1 MNAVSADKSRGK
13 CHGAHSVVASDQHC
27 GLSRAAGRTM
37 KTKIGIYLTD
47 DVAKRLDRAV
57 RVGGTKSDIVNTALE
72 RFLDPG
78 SAKRP
83 YAEVL
88 ARLDAQRKR
97 LRRIGREVEVIAET
111 FALFVRY
118 FLMITPPL
126 PESEQ
131 EEARQLGRARLN
143 VFLSEVGRRVAS
155 DRGWVADV
163 MQSAARTRGSDG
175 FRPRHPA
182 NSAKPADSTKGSPH
196 G

>member
-1 MNAVSADKSRGK
+1 
-13 CHGAHSVVASDQHC
+13 
-27 GLSRAAGRTM
+27 M

-47 DVAKRLDRAV
+47 DVARRLDRAV
-57 RVGGTKSDIVNTALE
+57 RDGGTKSDIVNTALE
-72 RFLDPG
+72 RFLDPA

-97 LRRIGREVEVIAET
+97 LRRIGREVEVTAET

-131 EEARQLGRARLN
+131 EEARQLGRARLK
-143 VFLSEVGRRVAS
+143 VFLGEVGRQVAS

-163 MQSAARTRGSDG
+163 MQTAAPIRGADG

-182 NSAKPADSTKGSPH
+182 NTPKPASPTKDGSH

>member
-1 MNAVSADKSRGK
+1 
-13 CHGAHSVVASDQHC
+13 
-27 GLSRAAGRTM
+27 M

-47 DVAKRLDRAV
+47 DVARRLDRAV

-78 SAKRP
+78 SDKGP
-83 YAEVL
+83 HAEVL

-97 LRRIGREVEVIAET
+97 LRRIRREVEVTAEA

-118 FLMITPPL
+118 FLMVTPPL

-131 EEARQLGRARLN
+131 EKARQLGRARLK
-143 VFLSEVGRRVAS
+143 VFLKEVGRRVAS
-155 DRGWVADV
+155 DGGWARDV
-163 MQSAARTRGSDG
+163 MQSAARTRGAGS
-175 FRPRHPA
+175 FKPRQPA
-182 NSAKPADSTKGSPH
+182 SPPKPASPTEDGPH

>member
-1 MNAVSADKSRGK
+1 
-13 CHGAHSVVASDQHC
+13 
-27 GLSRAAGRTM
+27 M

-47 DVAKRLDRAV
+47 DVARRLDRAV
-57 RVGGTKSDIVNTALE
+57 RAGGTKSDIVNTALE
-72 RFLDPG
+72 RFLDPA
-78 SAKRP
+78 SAKGP

-97 LRRIGREVEVIAET
+97 LRRIGREVEVTAET

-118 FLMITPPL
+118 FLMVTPPL

-131 EEARQLGRARLN
+131 EEARQLGRSRLN

-155 DRGWVADV
+155 DGGWVRDV

-175 FRPRHPA
+175 LNTRHPA
-182 NSAKPADSTKGSPH
+182 GSTRPASPSKDGPH